1 MARSPAI
8 VPLRNNDLTALNRFA
23 TAVRQRLDQI
33 DTEFVANP
41 VTQAQLGALQAA
53 VQRLRNDLDE
63 LEFGP
68 EQQAATRNLFI
79 QADDPQAQEP
89 SLWIKPVFD
98 AEGLVIDASLIL
110 RTP

>member
-41 VTQAQLGALQAA
+41 VTQAQLGALQAT
-53 VQRLRNDLDE
+53 VQRIRNDLDD
-63 LEFGP
+63 LEALVNVP
-68 EQQAATRNLFI
+68 AAP
-79 QADDPQAQEP
+79 AA
-89 SLWIKPVFD
+89 
-98 AEGLVIDASLIL
+98 ASG
-110 RTP
+110 RTFAFFAG